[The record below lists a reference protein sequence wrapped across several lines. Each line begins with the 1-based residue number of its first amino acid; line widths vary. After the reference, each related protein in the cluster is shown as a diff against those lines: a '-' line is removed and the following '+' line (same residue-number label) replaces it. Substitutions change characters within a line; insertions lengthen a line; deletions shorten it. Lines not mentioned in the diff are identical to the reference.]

1 MQTKRQAIRL
11 SPDEDQLLRNLY
23 NGFKITRDQY
33 PRRPDDLQL
42 LHQTWVGFSGRD
54 DSADDLLHYIYCQQ
68 KAGKRCK
75 YGNWPTFD
83 GEHEK
88 MPDTLQLRLTADD
101 WNELGQIYVDLQIGS
116 DSLLFQF
123 DVSDRIAKEFARR
136 TGKIVPP
143 MILAAAVITRR
154 KNGDLPTLRPK
165 TDDDNLEFGD
175 IDELV
180 G

>member
-1 MQTKRQAIRL
+1 MEL
-11 SPDEDQLLRNLY
+11 
-23 NGFKITRDQY
+23 FKDQY

-42 LHQTWVGFSGRD
+42 LRQAWVGFSGRD

-75 YGNWPTFD
+75 YGKWPTFD
-83 GEHEK
+83 GAHEK
-88 MPDTLQLRLTADD
+88 MSDTLQLRLSTDD
-101 WNELGQIYVDLQIGS
+101 CNELGQIYVNLQIGS
-116 DSLLFQF
+116 DNLLFQV
-123 DVSDRIAKEFARR
+123 DVSERIAKEFARR

-143 MILAAAVITRR
+143 MILAGAVITRR

-165 TDDDNLEFGD
+165 SNDDSLDFGD
-175 IDELV
+175 IDEIV